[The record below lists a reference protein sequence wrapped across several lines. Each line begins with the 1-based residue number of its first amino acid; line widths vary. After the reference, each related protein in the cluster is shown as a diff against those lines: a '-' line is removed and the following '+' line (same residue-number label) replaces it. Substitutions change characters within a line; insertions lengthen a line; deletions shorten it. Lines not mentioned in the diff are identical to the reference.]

1 MLHIISLFD
10 YIMYLYICQ
19 NDSLVLKTITE
30 QTFDDMQ
37 NENVQAKTREHTE
50 CRLQLAGLR
59 GFGVCG
65 VHTCIPF
72 THMLYI

>member
-1 MLHIISLFD
+1 MFSYVTH
-10 YIMYLYICQ
+10 YILIQ
-19 NDSLVLKTITE
+19 NDSLVLKTSTE
-30 QTFDDMQ
+30 QTVDDMQ
-37 NENVQAKTREHTE
+37 NENVHAETREHTE

-59 GFGVCG
+59 GLGVCG